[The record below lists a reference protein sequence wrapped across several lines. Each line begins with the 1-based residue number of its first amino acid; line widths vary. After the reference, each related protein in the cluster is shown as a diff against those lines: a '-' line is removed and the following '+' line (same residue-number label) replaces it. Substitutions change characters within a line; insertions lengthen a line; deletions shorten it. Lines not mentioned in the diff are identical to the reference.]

1 MMLTPVAFGLMIGIA
16 DGAPARG
23 SLRHQAGGRGRPDAS
38 WRAPW
43 LLRVQHLDVRASASG
58 CCVRFVYGCGVGIT
72 TAPVTE
78 SIMGSLPR
86 SRAGV
91 GSAVNDTTR
100 QTGGAVGVAVI
111 GSLFAA
117 RYHAQIGSLSF
128 LPAGVRQA
136 ARESIGTSLTEA
148 AKQPAGAAQHL
159 IDAAHAAFLSSM
171 RLTYTVLGAGHRHG
185 HRGGLQVAPGRARPP
200 PPSAPNLARRS
211 PARTAPGD
219 GRRRR
224 WRCRAWPALGRKV
237 LA

>member
-1 MMLTPVAFGLMIGIA
+1 MACYGSNTLMSSFGIG
-16 DGAPARG
+16 
-23 SLRHQAGGRGRPDAS
+23 
-38 WRAPW
+38 
-43 LLRVQHLDVRASASG
+43 LLI
-58 CCVRFVYGCGVGIT
+58 RFIYGCGVGIT
-72 TAPVTE
+72 TPPVTE

-159 IDAAHAAFLSSM
+159 IDVAHAAFLSSM
-171 RLTYTVLGAGHRHG
+171 RLTYTVLVLVIATAIVVAFKWLPARAPAVDDVPAAPHAEAPAGPLGEAPAAGTVVVGA
-185 HRGGLQVAPGRARPP
+185 
-200 PPSAPNLARRS
+200 ARRGRWCGQPIES
-211 PARTAPGD
+211 RGRSLVCGRSLMWRHVRVRRPAA
-219 GRRRR
+219 
-224 WRCRAWPALGRKV
+224 
-237 LA
+237 